1 MLKKV
6 LVAAAIVG
14 LTGLTACNNTQR
26 GAVVGGA
33 GGAAI
38 GAAATGNAQG
48 ALVGGAVGAAAGAL
62 VGRATEPGKC
72 VYRDQYG
79 REYVANCR

>member
-1 MLKKV
+1 MLRAV
-6 LVAAAIVG
+6 LVAVALI
-14 LTGLTACNNTQR
+14 GLTACNNTQK
-26 GAVVGGA
+26 GAVIGGA
-33 GGAAI
+33 SGAAV
-38 GAAATGNAQG
+38 GAAVSGSTQG

-72 VYRDQYG
+72 VYRDAYG